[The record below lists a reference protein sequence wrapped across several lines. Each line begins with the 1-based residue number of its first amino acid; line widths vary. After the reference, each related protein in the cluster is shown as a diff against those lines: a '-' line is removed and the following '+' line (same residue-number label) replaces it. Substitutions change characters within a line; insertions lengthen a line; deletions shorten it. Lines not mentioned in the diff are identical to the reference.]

1 MKPYDPKLREAA
13 EEFKALCRKYD
24 CAGFVLFVS
33 PTHSEFVNEFSP
45 SWSVIR
51 PDGCGDSIRFRAMR
65 QDFLSRE
72 AQEAAIRSSTHILTS
87 VVEWTRMTN
96 SAFRGVLE
104 QLSQYMRIGWKTW
117 DGPTS
122 VPGDGQ

>member
-33 PTHSEFVNEFSP
+33 PTHSEFVNQFSP
-45 SWSVIR
+45 SWSVMQ
-51 PDGCGDSIRFRAMR
+51 PDGSDSIRFRAMR
-65 QDFLSRE
+65 HDFVSRE
-72 AQEAAIRSSTHILTS
+72 SQEAAIRSSAHVLAS
-87 VVEWTRMTN
+87 VLEWTRMTN
-96 SAFRGVLE
+96 GAFRGVLE
-104 QLSQYMRIGWKTW
+104 QLSQHMRIVWRAW